1 VSSPDGV
8 LRQRSGRLA
17 VLTVAAFVLL
27 AAAGPAVVADRA
39 VDPVLA
45 TGPILAPPS
54 WRLPLGTDENGLSVL
69 ALTLRGARLS
79 VLVALAATAAVMTA
93 GTLVGVLAGHVAG
106 PPRRVLDALT
116 EWFLV
121 LPQVPLAIALAAVLP
136 AGAATVVLA
145 VSLTAWAPV
154 ARTVRSGV
162 LAVEAQPYLER
173 VRALG
178 AGHVHQLR
186 VHVIPAI
193 GPLLLANATLTAA
206 NAILAESTL
215 SFLGLGAP
223 DQLSWGGMLRHAAT
237 AGAVTAGA
245 WWYVLPPGLAIIAFV
260 LALGA
265 LARAVDRP
273 APV

>member
-1 VSSPDGV
+1 MSRADGV
-8 LRQRSGRLA
+8 LRTRGRLA
-17 VLTVAAFVLL
+17 ALAVAAFVLL
-27 AAAGPAVVADRA
+27 AAAGPAVVPDRA

-45 TGPILAPPS
+45 TGPILSPPS
-54 WRLPLGTDENGLSVL
+54 WRRPLGTDENGLSVL
-69 ALTLRGARLS
+69 ALTLSGARMS
-79 VLVALAATAAVMTA
+79 VLVALAATAAVMIA

-106 PPRRVLDALT
+106 PLRALLDAVT

-136 AGAATVVLA
+136 PGAATVVLA
-145 VSLTAWAPV
+145 VSLTSWAPV
-154 ARTVRSGV
+154 ARTLRSGV
-162 LAVEAQPYLER
+162 LTVEAQPYLER

-215 SFLGLGAP
+215 SFLGLGGP
-223 DQLSWGGMLRHAAT
+223 DQLSWGTMLRHAAT

-245 WWYVLPPGLAIIAFV
+245 WWYVLPPGLAIIALV

-273 APV
+273 APA